1 MKIFLFNEIFRKL
14 LHIFSSIIPIGY
26 YFFIKNKNIMISIL
40 FILTIIAL
48 MIEYSRNKWSLPKR
62 IFNNYFFSM
71 LRKSEYEGYL
81 TGATWLLVGCIL
93 TIYIFPIKIAVAAIL
108 VLTIGDALAAI
119 IGKSFPVL
127 KFGEKSLFGTLF
139 GVLVTFWMLVLLDI
153 GLKWEIILIGS
164 IFGMLVELMP
174 NYLNDNLTIPIAS
187 GFAMMLGSQ
196 IL

>member
-1 MKIFLFNEIFRKL
+1 M
-14 LHIFSSIIPIGY
+14 IG
-26 YFFIKNKNIMISIL
+26 IL

-48 MIEYSRNKWSLPKR
+48 IIEYSRNKWSFPKK

-81 TGATWLLVGCIL
+81 TGATWLLFGCIL
-93 TIYIFPIKIAVAAIL
+93 TIYIFPIEIAVAAIL

-127 KFGEKSLFGTLF
+127 KVGEKSLFGTFF

-187 GFAMMLGSQ
+187 GFAMMLGLQ

>member
-1 MKIFLFNEIFRKL
+1 M
-14 LHIFSSIIPIGY
+14 IG
-26 YFFIKNKNIMISIL
+26 IL

-48 MIEYSRNKWSLPKR
+48 MIEYSRNKWSSPKK

-119 IGKSFPVL
+119 IGKAFPVL
-127 KFGEKSLFGTLF
+127 KVGEKSLFGTFF

-174 NYLNDNLTIPIAS
+174 NYLNDNLTIPIVS

>member
-1 MKIFLFNEIFRKL
+1 MKIFLVNEIFRKL

-26 YFFIKNKNIMISIL
+26 YFFIKNQNVMIGIL

-48 MIEYSRNKWSLPKR
+48 IIEYSRNKWSFPNK

-93 TIYIFPIKIAVAAIL
+93 TIYIFPIEIAVAAIL

-127 KFGEKSLFGTLF
+127 KVGEKSLFGTFF

-164 IFGMLVELMP
+164 IFGMLVELIP

-187 GFAMMLGSQ
+187 GFAMMLGLQ

>member
-1 MKIFLFNEIFRKL
+1 MKIFLVNEIFRKL

-26 YFFIKNKNIMISIL
+26 YFFIKNQNVMIGIL

-48 MIEYSRNKWSLPKR
+48 IIEYSRNKWSFPKK

-93 TIYIFPIKIAVAAIL
+93 TIYIFPIEIAVAAIL

-127 KFGEKSLFGTLF
+127 KVGEKSLFGTFF

-164 IFGMLVELMP
+164 IFGMLVELIP

-187 GFAMMLGSQ
+187 GFAMMLGLQ